1 MKKQNK
7 AHRKG
12 GRRAKQAAALLAL
25 LPVVALGWLYSRL
38 PDRVYL
44 TPGEVLALPRFAY
57 VEPLGAHGSQN
68 VASTRAVGS
77 YQTTLSLGGWLPI
90 KTIRTIVTERTRVTV
105 CGTPFGVKMF
115 SEGALVVGFSDVE
128 RSSGG
133 TANPA
138 KEAGLRLGDRVIRI
152 GATATEDNDAVKEAL
167 EAAQGQAVE
176 VVYVRNGEQFR
187 TTLAPVWDETVGQWR
202 AGMWVRDSSAGV
214 GTLTFA
220 DEERGV
226 FAGLGHP
233 ISDSDTGESIAL
245 RSGEI
250 VPCEITGCSK
260 GTAGSPGELK
270 GRFLSSRAIGSI
282 RINGENGVYGTT
294 RTQFAGQNMEVAFAQ
309 EVTTGSAEIWSTV
322 SGETPRPYRVQ
333 IERISDVD
341 AKRNMILRVTDPV
354 LLAQTGGI
362 VQGMSGSP
370 IVQNGRLVGA
380 VTHVLVNDPT
390 RGYGIFAQTMLE
402 QAEIVAQKAHD
413 KESSK

>member
-1 MKKQNK
+1 M
-7 AHRKG
+7 HRAG
-12 GRRAKQAAALLAL
+12 LVRLVRMGLVYLLVAAAA
-25 LPVVALGWLYSRL
+25 ALGWLWHAL
-38 PDRVYL
+38 PEEICL
-44 TPGEVLALPRFAY
+44 EPGQTLQLPRFAW
-57 VEPLGAHGSQN
+57 VEPLRGRGSRN

-77 YQTTLSLGGWLPI
+77 YQVTLALGGWLPVR
-90 KTIRTIVTERTRVTV
+90 TIRAVVTERPTVTV

-115 SEGALVVGFSDVE
+115 SEGALVVGFSDVN
-128 RSSGG
+128 
-133 TANPA
+133 TAAGPENPA
-138 KEAGLRLGDRVIRI
+138 KAAGLRLGDRVIRI
-152 GATATEDNDAVKEAL
+152 GSTATEDNDAVKQAL
-167 EAAQGQAVE
+167 EAAQGGAVE
-176 VVYVRNGEQFR
+176 VVYVRSGEQR
-187 TTLAPVWDETVGQWR
+187 QTSLTPVWDASSAQWR

-214 GTLTFA
+214 GTMTFV
-220 DEERGV
+220 DRQLGV

-294 RTQFAGQNMEVAFAQ
+294 RTPFTGQTMEVAFAQ
-309 EVTTGSAEIWSTV
+309 EVETGSAEIWSTV
-322 SGETPRPYRVQ
+322 SGGAPRAYRVQ
-333 IERISDVD
+333 IERISDAD
-341 AKRNMILRVTDPV
+341 AKRNMVLRVTDPA

-402 QAEIVAQKAHD
+402 QAEIVAQRAQEPELAK
-413 KESSK
+413 